1 MSYERGDEV
10 MSSAVKTREGA
21 LILDSHK
28 LSHHFDRVQ
37 AWEAGER
44 IAPVSIDMA
53 LTRACGSSCEF
64 CYAMMQ
70 ESQTRDNVKPVHA
83 LNLADDFAA
92 IGVRSVSLVSD
103 GESTLSKAYVPF
115 IQHLSKLGIDAANA
129 TNGWEWEPE
138 KIEQVL
144 PYLTWVRFTVAA
156 GKPESYTHIMYHK
169 KPAREH
175 TYVFDRA
182 MSHIRYAVELKQRK
196 NLKVTL
202 GIQMVLMPHFGE
214 EIIPFAQLGLDLG
227 VDYAVI
233 KHCSD
238 DENRTLGIDYSKYQA
253 LHNLLHQAEAM
264 STEQTKVIV
273 KWSKIRDG
281 ENTPFKR
288 FYGPVFLLQI
298 SGSGLVAPSGMF
310 FNARYSK
317 LHIGNFIEE
326 RFIDIWK
333 SERYWYA
340 MNYLASPAFDA
351 QTMMGT
357 LTIQHYV
364 SVALD
369 RHVRGIERLQ
379 PATGPKPLHVN
390 FL

>member
-1 MSYERGDEV
+1 MSA
-10 MSSAVKTREGA
+10 AVDTREGS

-28 LSHHFDRVQ
+28 LSWHMDRVN

-44 IAPVSIDMA
+44 IAPVSVDMS
-53 LTRACGSSCEF
+53 LTRACGAMCSF

-70 ESQTRDNVKPVHA
+70 ESQARSSIKVEHA
-83 LNLADDFAA
+83 LNLLDDFSA
-92 IGVRSVSLVSD
+92 IGVKSVSLVSD
-103 GESTLSKAYVPF
+103 GESTLARAYVPF
-115 IQHLSKLGIDAANA
+115 IQHAASLGIDVGNA

-156 GKPESYTHIMYHK
+156 GRPESYASIMYK
-169 KPAREH
+169 GPEH
-175 TYVFDRA
+175 TKVFDRA
-182 MSHIRYAVELKQRK
+182 MKNIKYAVDLKKRLGL
-196 NLKVTL
+196 NVTL
-202 GIQMVLMPHFGE
+202 GIQMVLMPHLKD
-214 EIIPFAQLGLDLG
+214 EILPFAQLGLDLG

-238 DENRTLGIDYSKYQA
+238 DEQHTLGIDYSQYKSIFPTLQI
-253 LHNLLHQAEAM
+253 AEQM
-264 STEQTKVIV
+264 SNATTKIVV
-273 KWSKIRDG
+273 KWDKIKDG
-281 ENTPFKR
+281 DEPSYNR
-288 FYGPVFLLQI
+288 FYGPQFLLQI
-298 SGSGLVAPSGMF
+298 SGSGLIAPSGMF

-317 LHIGNFIEE
+317 LHIGNFTEE
-326 RFIDIWK
+326 RFKDIWK
-333 SERYWYA
+333 SERYWRA

-357 LTIQHYV
+357 LPIQHYV

-369 RHVRGIERLQ
+369 NHVKNVERIT
-379 PATGPKPLHVN
+379 ASDKAKPLHSN

>member
-1 MSYERGDEV
+1 MSA
-10 MSSAVKTREGA
+10 AVQTREGA

-44 IAPVSIDMA
+44 IAPVSVDMA
-53 LTRACGSSCEF
+53 LTRACGAMCSF

-70 ESQTRDNVKPVHA
+70 ESQARSSIKTVHA
-83 LNLADDFAA
+83 LNLLDDFAT

-115 IQHLSKLGIDAANA
+115 IQHAAKLGIDVGNA
-129 TNGWEWEPE
+129 TNAWEWEPE
-138 KIEQVL
+138 KIEQAL
-144 PYLTWVRFTVAA
+144 PHLTWVRFTVAA
-156 GKPESYTHIMYHK
+156 GRPESYAQIMYK
-169 KPAREH
+169 GPEH
-175 TYVFDRA
+175 TEVFDRA
-182 MSHIRYAVELKQRK
+182 IRHIKYAVDLKKRK
-196 NLKVTL
+196 GLGVTL
-202 GIQMVLMPHFGE
+202 GIQMVLMPQFKD
-214 EIIPFAQLGLDLG
+214 EIIPFAQLGVDLG

-238 DENRTLGIDYSKYQA
+238 DEQHTLGIDYGKYEE
-253 LHNLLHQAEAM
+253 LYDLLTQAEAM
-264 STEQTKVIV
+264 SNDRTKVIV

-281 ENTPFKR
+281 DKPPYKR
-288 FYGPVFLLQI
+288 FYGPAFLLQI

-310 FNARYSK
+310 FNARHSK
-317 LHIGNFIEE
+317 LHIGNYTEE

-333 SERYWYA
+333 SDRYWRA
-340 MNYLASPAFDA
+340 MDYLASPAFDA

-357 LTIQHYV
+357 LPIQHYV

-369 RHVRGIERLQ
+369 RHAKGIERIQ
-379 PATGPKPLHVN
+379 PAKGPKPLHAN

>member
-1 MSYERGDEV
+1 MTA
-10 MSSAVKTREGA
+10 AVQTREGA

-28 LSHHFDRVQ
+28 LSYHYDRVE

-44 IAPVSIDMA
+44 IAPVSVDMS
-53 LTRACGSSCEF
+53 LTRACGAMCSF

-70 ESQTRDNVKPVHA
+70 ESQARSSIKTQIA
-83 LNLADDFAA
+83 LNLLDDFAE
-92 IGVRSVSLVSD
+92 IGIRSVSLVSD

-115 IQHLSKLGIDAANA
+115 IQHAASLGIDVGNA
-129 TNGWEWEPE
+129 TNAWEWEPE

-144 PYLTWVRFTVAA
+144 PHLTWVRFTVAA
-156 GKPESYTHIMYHK
+156 GRPESYASIMYK
-169 KPAREH
+169 GPEH
-175 TYVFDRA
+175 TKVFDRA
-182 MSHIRYAVELKQRK
+182 IKHIKYAVDLKKRK
-196 NLKVTL
+196 GLAVTL
-202 GIQMVLMPHFGE
+202 GIQMVLMPE
-214 EIIPFAQLGLDLG
+214 LKDEIIPFAQLGLDLG

-238 DENRTLGIDYSKYQA
+238 DEQGTLGIDYTQYES
-253 LHNLLHQAEAM
+253 LHGLLEQAEAM
-264 STEQTKVIV
+264 SNEQTKIIV

-281 ENTPFKR
+281 DKPSYKR
-288 FYGPVFLLQI
+288 FYGPQFLLQI

-317 LHIGNFIEE
+317 LHIGNFTEE
-326 RFIDIWK
+326 RFRDIWK
-333 SERYWYA
+333 SERYWRA

-357 LTIQHYV
+357 LPIQHYV
-364 SVALD
+364 SAALD
-369 RHVRGIERLQ
+369 NHAKGGQRIEPGGGQ
-379 PATGPKPLHVN
+379 KPLHHN

>member
-1 MSYERGDEV
+1 
-10 MSSAVKTREGA
+10 MSSAVQTREGA

-28 LSHHFDRVQ
+28 LSHHFDRVL
-37 AWEAGER
+37 AWEDGER
-44 IAPVSIDMA
+44 IAPVSVDMA
-53 LTRACGSSCEF
+53 LTRSCGSMCTF

-70 ESQTRDNVKPVHA
+70 ESQTRDNIKPVYA
-83 LNLADDFAA
+83 LNLADDFAE

-115 IQHLSKLGIDAANA
+115 IQHLSGLGIDVANA
-129 TNGWEWEPE
+129 TNGWEWEPD

-144 PYLTWVRFTVAA
+144 PHLTWVRFTVAA
-156 GKPESYTHIMYHK
+156 GRPESYASIMYK
-169 KPAREH
+169 GPEH
-175 TYVFDRA
+175 THVFDRA
-182 MSHIRYAVELKQRK
+182 MRHIKYAVDLKK
-196 NLKVTL
+196 KMGLKVTL
-202 GIQMVLMPHFGE
+202 GIQMVLMPQFRD

-238 DENRTLGIDYSKYQA
+238 DEKHTLGIDYSKYKA
-253 LHNLLHQAEAM
+253 LHGLLAQAEAM

-281 ENTPFKR
+281 DVMSYQR

-298 SGSGLVAPSGMF
+298 SGSGLIAPSGMF
-310 FNARYSK
+310 FNARHSK

-326 RFIDIWK
+326 RFIEIWR
-333 SERYWYA
+333 SERYWRA
-340 MNYLASPAFDA
+340 MNYLASPAFNA

-357 LTIQHYV
+357 LPIQHYI
-364 SVALD
+364 SAALD
-369 RHVRGIERLQ
+369 RHVKGIERIQ
-379 PATGPKPLHVN
+379 PATGLKPLHVN